1 MDVLT
6 SEIILESISDGV
18 FTISNDWRITYFNSA
33 AEKITGI
40 TRKQAIG
47 LSCCEVFKS
56 NMCESHCPLKHTFE
70 TGEPVKEQRGYIVNL
85 SGQKVSV
92 SVSSALLYNDKKERI
107 GGVETFRDISAI
119 EHLRSLG
126 ALKRTGS
133 MVTKSEAMKKVLDIV
148 PSIAHSHTTV
158 LITGES
164 GSGKEV
170 LARSIHHLSNV
181 KEGPFIAVNCAAIP
195 ENLLESELFGYE
207 KGAFTGAYQDKKG
220 RIELAAKGTLFIDEV
235 GELTPMMQ
243 VKLLRVL
250 QERTFES
257 LGSVSTKTMSA
268 RVICATNA
276 HLEQL
281 VKDGSFR
288 QDLYYRINVITLAI
302 PPLRE
307 RKEDI
312 IFLSHQ
318 FLDRFSVVNNKR
330 VDRFSQ
336 EVYQTFFSYGWPG
349 NVRELENAVE
359 RAVVLC
365 ATNEIQVSD
374 LPLAMIDEDVDTLKE
389 ETPLTSLKDVA
400 EKEMI
405 ESTLLRNNYNV
416 SASARELD
424 IHRATLYR
432 KITKYNIPIE

>member
-1 MDVLT
+1 VDILT

-33 AEKITGI
+33 AERITGI
-40 TRKQAIG
+40 KRDQAIG

-56 NMCESHCPLKHTFE
+56 NMCESHCPLKHTFD

-92 SVSSALLYNDKKERI
+92 SVSSALLYNDDNERI

-148 PSIAHSHTTV
+148 PSIAHSNTTV

-170 LARSIHHLSNV
+170 LARSIHHLSEV
-181 KEGPFIAVNCAAIP
+181 KNGPFIAVNCAAIP
-195 ENLLESELFGYE
+195 DTLLESELFGYE
-207 KGAFTGAYQDKKG
+207 KGAFTGAYQDKMG
-220 RIELAAKGTLFIDEV
+220 RIELAAKGTLFIDEI
-235 GELTPMMQ
+235 GELTPLMQ

-257 LGSVSTKTMSA
+257 LGSVSSKHMSA

-276 HLEQL
+276 HLEAL
-281 VKDGSFR
+281 VKEGSFR
-288 QDLYYRINVITLAI
+288 QDLYYRINVINLEI

-318 FLDRFSVVNNKR
+318 FLDRFTVVNNKR
-330 VDRFSQ
+330 VDRFSKD
-336 EVYQTFFSYGWPG
+336 VYQLFFSYNWPG
-349 NVRELENAVE
+349 NIRELENVVE

-365 ATNEIQVSD
+365 GTSEVLVHD
-374 LPLAMIDEDVDTLKE
+374 LPLNMRETIETTRKE
-389 ETPLTSLKDVA
+389 ETPLNTLKDVA

-405 ESTLLRNNYNV
+405 ESTLLKNDYNV
-416 SASARELD
+416 SASARELEM
-424 IHRATLYR
+424 HRATLYR
-432 KITKYNIPIE
+432 KITKYHISIE

>member
-1 MDVLT
+1 MDKLS

-18 FTISNDWRITYFNSA
+18 FTISEDYRITYFNSA

-40 TRKQAIG
+40 KREEAIG

-70 TGEPVKEQRGYIVNL
+70 TGESVKEQRGYIVNL
-85 SGQKVSV
+85 SGQRVSV
-92 SVSSALLYNDKKERI
+92 SVSSALLYNEKGERI

-133 MVTKSEAMKKVLDIV
+133 MVTKSEAMKKVLDVV
-148 PSIAHSHTTV
+148 PSVASSNTTLLV
-158 LITGES
+158 TGES

-170 LARSIHHLSNV
+170 LARSIHHLSEV
-181 KEGPFIAVNCAAIP
+181 GKGPFIAVNCAAIP
-195 ENLLESELFGYE
+195 ETLLESELFGYE
-207 KGAFTGAYQDKKG
+207 KGAFTGAYQNKKG
-220 RIELAAKGTLFIDEV
+220 RIELASKGTLFIDEV
-235 GELTPMMQ
+235 GELTPLMQ

-250 QERTFES
+250 QERTYES
-257 LGSVSTKTMSA
+257 LGSVVSKKMSA
-268 RVICATNA
+268 RVICATNSN
-276 HLEQL
+276 LEKMVAL
-281 VKDGSFR
+281 GTFR
-288 QDLYYRINVITLAI
+288 QDLYYRINVITLEI

-312 IFLSHQ
+312 IMLSHQ
-318 FLDRFSVVNNKR
+318 FLDRFTVVNNKR

-336 EVYQTFFSYGWPG
+336 EVYQTFFSYNWPG
-349 NVRELENAVE
+349 NIRELENVVE

-365 ATNEIQVSD
+365 TSNVIEVVD
-374 LPLAMIDEDVDTLKE
+374 LPVNMRQDSQE
-389 ETPLTSLKDVA
+389 EPLIAHSLVDVA

-405 ESTLLRNNYNV
+405 ESTLLKNDYNV
-416 SASARELD
+416 SKSAKELKM
-424 IHRATLYR
+424 HRATLYR
-432 KITKYNIPIE
+432 KIAKYDIEIK

>member
-1 MDVLT
+1 MDVLS

-18 FTISNDWRITYFNSA
+18 FTVSNDYLITYFNSA

-40 TRKQAIG
+40 NREDAIG

-85 SGQKVSV
+85 SGQKVKV
-92 SVSSALLYNDKKERI
+92 SVSSAILHNDKNERI

-148 PSIAHSHTTV
+148 PSIASSHSTV
-158 LITGES
+158 LVTGES

-170 LARSIHHLSNV
+170 LARSIHHLSQV
-181 KEGPFIAVNCAAIP
+181 KDGPFIAVNCAAIP

-220 RIELAAKGTLFIDEV
+220 RIELAAKGTLFIDEI
-235 GELTPMMQ
+235 GELTPLMQ

-250 QERTFES
+250 QDGTFER
-257 LGSVSTKTMSA
+257 LGAISTKTMSA

-276 HLEQL
+276 HLEEL
-281 VKDGSFR
+281 VKQGTFR
-288 QDLYYRINVITLAI
+288 QDLYYRINVISLTI

-336 EVYQTFFSYGWPG
+336 EVYQAFFSYRWPG
-349 NVRELENAVE
+349 NIRELENAVE

-365 ATNEIQVSD
+365 ATNEIQLHD
-374 LPLAMIDEDVDTLKE
+374 LPPSMSSLDVPSRKE
-389 ETPLTSLKDVA
+389 ETLLHSLKEST

-432 KITKYNIPIE
+432 KIAKYDISIE